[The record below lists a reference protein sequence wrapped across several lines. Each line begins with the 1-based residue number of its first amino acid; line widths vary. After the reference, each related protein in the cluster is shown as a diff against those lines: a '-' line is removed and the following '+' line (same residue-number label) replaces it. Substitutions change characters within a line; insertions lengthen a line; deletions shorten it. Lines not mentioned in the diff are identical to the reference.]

1 MLTSGHDGQGAMPED
16 ALAAQPDAV
25 PGPASADG
33 QNVDLFGEPI
43 DDFKSAKERYGTWP
57 VTVWDCDLSDPT
69 VRKMKDAIGDICS
82 SRAGTGKLGYQ
93 SKSRGS
99 ARAGCLREA
108 TDDASVYGGKIT
120 ESIFNPAV
128 AAWILNLY
136 APRTKDA
143 ICYDPFAGG
152 GTRAIMAA
160 KHGIKY
166 MGVEIRQAEVDAVE
180 QRCKALGVDKQ
191 VGIICGDSRTATKD
205 LEGGFADFL
214 LTCPP
219 YYDLETYDGGP
230 NDLSMAHT
238 YAEFVAGLKD
248 VVEESAR
255 VLRPGAFSCWVVGL
269 HRNDAGEILAMHHD
283 LARLHQEAGFR
294 FKEEVILHQ
303 RNNGAIQRVGQFEKG
318 DKRLVRI
325 HEYLLVFVRGIE

>member
-1 MLTSGHDGQGAMPED
+1 MPHDP
-16 ALAAQPDAV
+16 AQPKS
-25 PGPASADG
+25 GPHIDVVAGG
-33 QNVDLFGEPI
+33 QVDLFGQTI

-69 VRKMKDAIGDICS
+69 VRKMKEAIGDICS

-93 SKSRGS
+93 SKARGS
-99 ARAGCLREA
+99 ARTGCLTAA
-108 TDDASVYGGKIT
+108 TNDASVYRGKIT

-136 APRTKDA
+136 APTGPDV

-152 GTRAIMAA
+152 GTRAVMAA
-160 KHGIKY
+160 KHGMKY
-166 MGVEIRQAEVDAVE
+166 LGVEIRQAEVDAVE
-180 QRCKALGVDKQ
+180 ERCKALGVSTSAGGQ
-191 VGIICGDSRTATKD
+191 VCLLCGDSRTATKS

-219 YYDLETYDGGP
+219 YYDLETYNGGP
-230 NDLSMAHT
+230 QDLSMAPT
-238 YAEFVAGLKD
+238 YADFVAGLAD
-248 VVEESAR
+248 VVNESAR

-269 HRNDAGEILAMHHD
+269 HRDDEGEILPMHHD
-283 LARLHQEAGFR
+283 LARLHKAAGFR
-294 FKEEVILHQ
+294 FKEEVILAQ

-318 DKRLVRI
+318 DRRLVRI
-325 HEYLLVFVRGIE
+325 HEYLLVWVRR